1 MIRNSKNQ
9 LQFIVE
15 EKDATDEERK
25 VTEINTG
32 TYIFNS
38 PSIFSNLKSI
48 NSNNAQ
54 NEYYLP
60 DLVKIYNSQNQRTD
74 AIILE
79 NALEGTGVNSPEDLE
94 YLELL
99 ISQGKLLV

>member
-1 MIRNSKNQ
+1 
-9 LQFIVE
+9 
-15 EKDATDEERK
+15 
-25 VTEINTG
+25 
-32 TYIFNS
+32 
-38 PSIFSNLKSI
+38 
-48 NSNNAQ
+48 
-54 NEYYLP
+54 
-60 DLVKIYNSQNQRTD
+60 LVKIYNSQNHRTD